1 MTRPGGRAGQEES
14 GTLASLF
21 LAAMRRH
28 DRAGV
33 LLHQDGTKWRETPDW
48 RLERQVIR
56 LALFLR
62 ERASLVPGDRVAILS
77 RLRPESVA
85 EGLAAIALG
94 AAALEIDS
102 TLPTYAVR
110 RVNDH
115 AA

>member
-14 GTLASLF
+14 GTLARLF

-56 LALFLR
+56 LPLFLR
-62 ERASLVPGDRVAILS
+62 QPASLLPGDRVAIVS

-85 EGLAAIALG
+85 AELAPLPHGPSAVTD
-94 AAALEIDS
+94 DS
-102 TLPTYAVR
+102 
-110 RVNDH
+110 
-115 AA
+115 